1 MFSTQ
6 DLGSHLVKQ
15 FTADVQHH
23 ALLLESGL
31 VAGEGFVAMI
41 ILDMLM
47 LTLMPKMM
55 MTVLMVVLTIHYP
68 QQSARCLCVSG
79 GRETRSTIACGSG

>member
-41 ILDMLM
+41 VSDMLM
-47 LTLMPKMM
+47 LTL

-68 QQSARCLCVSG
+68 QQSAQWLCVSG